1 MKYSKKRI
9 YFKSYLINHFLYKN
23 IYTEFAVLN
32 NRDGNMCNSNE
43 LLLAVR
49 SIPRK
54 PQKSRNPRK
63 FSFPS
68 QTKYSPPIITF
79 VHGVNLYLQIFF
91 QMCKKSSLPILR
103 IHGGEQIRRIGGNFE
118 IFKIFCFSLLKSW
131 RYYLD
136 TSNN

>member
-23 IYTEFAVLN
+23 IYTEFTVLN

-68 QTKYSPPIITF
+68 QTKCSPPIITF
-79 VHGVNLYLQIFF
+79 AHGVNPYLYIFF
-91 QMCKKSSLPILR
+91 FRWVRK
-103 IHGGEQIRRIGGNFE
+103 ENFCQFYWLVVKRESAESTE
-118 IFKIFCFSLLKSW
+118 IFKSW
-131 RYYLD
+131 KFFVFLY
-136 TSNN
+136 